1 MKNII
6 LISIILILLLNT
18 KSIAKSFP
26 NIPKEIDVKGQTFCD
41 KGGRKFGHAIILLDV
56 TSELGVAQINFV
68 KNTVFSK
75 DFYLGFDPFTKFS
88 YLMINNK
95 SVQTQEFVFS
105 KCRPKSGEDSK
116 LEKNSLNE
124 NKKYLERY
132 YNDFLSDAL
141 LVSDKYL
148 KNKLVSET
156 SLIYET
162 VAYIFQNPKF
172 DFSEKAGRRDLII
185 VSDMMQN
192 SERINFYKAC
202 NYKSPNAQCP
212 SFSNFMKNL
221 SDKDYLIA
229 TAPKGKDVNLK
240 IIYLNNRYETNK
252 EIDKSLIEL
261 WKNYFIDRGFQN
273 VEIIRFLDIR

>member
-6 LISIILILLLNT
+6 LISILLNLLINS
-18 KSIAKSFP
+18 SIAKDYP
-26 NIPKEIDVKGQTFCD
+26 NIPKEIDIKGQTFCD
-41 KGGRKFGHAIILLDV
+41 KQGRKYGHTIILLDV
-56 TSELGVAQINFV
+56 TSELGAAQINFV
-68 KNTVFSK
+68 KNIIFSK

-88 YLMINNK
+88 YLLINNK
-95 SVQTQEFVFS
+95 SVQTQEFIFS
-105 KCRPKSGEDSK
+105 KCRPKSGQESK
-116 LEKNSLNE
+116 LEKNSLSE

-132 YNDFLSDAL
+132 YNDFLFEASSI
-141 LVSDKYL
+141 SDKYL
-148 KNKLVSET
+148 KSKFVSET

-162 VAYIFQNPKF
+162 ISYVFQNPKF
-172 DFSEKAGRRDLII
+172 DFSDKTGRRDLII

-202 NYKSPNAQCP
+202 NYKSSHAQCP

-221 SDKDYLIA
+221 SDKDYLMS
-229 TAPKGKDVNLK
+229 TAPEGKNVNLK

-273 VEIIRFLDIR
+273 VEIIRFLDAK

>member
-18 KSIAKSFP
+18 KSIAKNFP
-26 NIPKEIDVKGQTFCD
+26 NIPKQIDVKGQTFCD
-41 KGGRKFGHAIILLDV
+41 KDGRKFGHAIILLDV
-56 TSELGVAQINFV
+56 TSELGAAQINFV

-141 LVSDKYL
+141 LTSDKYL

-172 DFSEKAGRRDLII
+172 DFSEKVGRRDLII

>member
-1 MKNII
+1 M
-6 LISIILILLLNT
+6 LT
-18 KSIAKSFP
+18 
-26 NIPKEIDVKGQTFCD
+26 
-41 KGGRKFGHAIILLDV
+41 
-56 TSELGVAQINFV
+56 
-68 KNTVFSK
+68 
-75 DFYLGFDPFTKFS
+75 
-88 YLMINNK
+88 
-95 SVQTQEFVFS
+95 
-105 KCRPKSGEDSK
+105 
-116 LEKNSLNE
+116 
-124 NKKYLERY
+124 
-132 YNDFLSDAL
+132 
-141 LVSDKYL
+141 SDKYL
-148 KNKLVSET
+148 KNKLVSEA

-172 DFSEKAGRRDLII
+172 DFSEKVGRRDLII

>member
-18 KSIAKSFP
+18 KSIAKNFP
-26 NIPKEIDVKGQTFCD
+26 NIPKQIDVKGQTFCD
-41 KGGRKFGHAIILLDV
+41 KDGRKFGHAIILLDV
-56 TSELGVAQINFV
+56 TSELGAAQINFV

-141 LVSDKYL
+141 LTSDKYL
-148 KNKLVSET
+148 KNKLVSEA

-172 DFSEKAGRRDLII
+172 DFSEKVGRRDLII